1 MRRHRREA
9 CSPIPLRRDALTLD
23 QLQQL
28 WAELNLRYFRGTLP
42 AIEIEWSPRLT
53 ASSGMFVSRSGPRT
67 RTTASTDPA
76 HGRRLIRLSL
86 PLLQRQSD
94 QEILS
99 TLAHEMIHQ
108 WQFDVL
114 KKRPNHGSDFRE
126 TMAAMNHDGLGIT
139 IRHDLDD
146 AVRALARYAWR
157 CLRCGRVYER
167 QRRTIRPR
175 HHQCGACLGRLR
187 ELTED

>member
-1 MRRHRREA
+1 MPQPSLVPPSIER
-9 CSPIPLRRDALTLD
+9 LRA
-23 QLQQL
+23 L
-28 WAELNLRYFRGTLP
+28 WAELNARYFRGTLP
-42 AIEIEWSPRLT
+42 AIQIEWSHRLT
-53 ASSGMFVSRSGPRT
+53 ASSGMFVSRIGPRT
-67 RTTASTDPA
+67 RTTGSAEPP

-114 KKRPNHGSDFRE
+114 KKRPNHGADFHQKM
-126 TMAAMNHDGLGIT
+126 TAMNRDGLGIT

-146 AVRALARYAWR
+146 AVRALAKYAWR

-175 HHQCGACLGRLR
+175 HHQCGACRGQLR
-187 ELTED
+187 ELVEV

>member
-1 MRRHRREA
+1 MPQPSLVPPSFER
-9 CSPIPLRRDALTLD
+9 LRA
-23 QLQQL
+23 L
-28 WAELNLRYFRGTLP
+28 WAELNARYFRGTLP
-42 AIEIEWSPRLT
+42 PIEICWSHRLT
-53 ASSGMFVSRSGPRT
+53 ASSGMFFSRVGPRT
-67 RTTASTDPA
+67 RTTGSADSP

-86 PLLQRQSD
+86 PLLRKQAER
-94 QEILS
+94 EIIS

-126 TMAAMNHDGLGIT
+126 KMAAMNRDGLGIT

-146 AVRALARYAWR
+146 AVHALVKYAWR

>member
-9 CSPIPLRRDALTLD
+9 CSPIHLMREAFTLE
-23 QLQQL
+23 QLQEL
-28 WAELNLRYFRGTLP
+28 WAKLNLRYFR
-42 AIEIEWSPRLT
+42 I
-53 ASSGMFVSRSGPRT
+53 GPRT
-67 RTTASTDPA
+67 RTTGSADPPP
-76 HGRRLIRLSL
+76 GGRLIRLSL

-126 TMAAMNHDGLGIT
+126 KMAAMNRDGLGIT

-146 AVRALARYAWR
+146 AVRALAKYAWR

-175 HHQCGACLGRLR
+175 HHQCGVCRGQLR
-187 ELTED
+187 ELV

>member
-9 CSPIPLRRDALTLD
+9 CSPIHLMREAFTLE
-23 QLQQL
+23 QLQEL
-28 WAELNLRYFRGTLP
+28 WAKLNLRYFRGTLP
-42 AIEIEWSPRLT
+42 AVDIEWSPRLT
-53 ASSGMFVSRSGPRT
+53 ASSGMFVSRIGPRT
-67 RTTASTDPA
+67 RTTGSADPPP
-76 HGRRLIRLSL
+76 GGRLIRLSL

-94 QEILS
+94 KEILS

-126 TMAAMNHDGLGIT
+126 TMAAMNRDGLGIT
-139 IRHDLDD
+139 IRHDLDE
-146 AVRALARYAWR
+146 AVRALAKYAWR

-175 HHQCGACLGRLR
+175 HHQCGVCRGQLR
-187 ELTED
+187 ELV

>member
-1 MRRHRREA
+1 MPQPSFVPPSFER
-9 CSPIPLRRDALTLD
+9 LRA
-23 QLQQL
+23 L
-28 WAELNLRYFRGTLP
+28 WAELNARYFRGTLP
-42 AIEIEWSPRLT
+42 PIEICWSHRLT
-53 ASSGMFVSRSGPRT
+53 ASSGMFVSRIGPRA
-67 RTTASTDPA
+67 RTPGGTDPPR
-76 HGRRLIRLSL
+76 GRRLIRLSL
-86 PLLQRQSD
+86 PLLRRQAER
-94 QEILS
+94 EIIS

-126 TMAAMNHDGLGIT
+126 KMAAMNRDGLGIT

-146 AVRALARYAWR
+146 AVRALVKYAWR